1 MLTLLRGRSDWASHT
16 DALQEIKIPFLF
28 FVQNPFG
35 QFPIKLHF
43 ALWRQVTHIE
53 TGLWGINLS
62 GATNIRWNRQ
72 VAQFICC
79 AAKGRRTGCT
89 SMESMTG
96 MYKGAGAR
104 FISKQHDKPE
114 RVQHRE
120 CTITRGGD
128 GSLGATDGFRG
139 EDSVVLVASLYCR
152 STLRFV
158 QLSDSSSGGG
168 RSLSIALCC
177 TVAAFLCSV
186 PSDILLQP
194 LLLCCSSSSLPCRAT
209 LVCYVA
215 SRMCSVASR
224 RCSVASIGGL
234 SSIYSRLM
242 GRH

>member
-120 CTITRGGD
+120 CTITR
-128 GSLGATDGFRG
+128 
-139 EDSVVLVASLYCR
+139 
-152 STLRFV
+152 
-158 QLSDSSSGGG
+158 
-168 RSLSIALCC
+168 
-177 TVAAFLCSV
+177 
-186 PSDILLQP
+186 
-194 LLLCCSSSSLPCRAT
+194 
-209 LVCYVA
+209 
-215 SRMCSVASR
+215 
-224 RCSVASIGGL
+224 
-234 SSIYSRLM
+234 
-242 GRH
+242 